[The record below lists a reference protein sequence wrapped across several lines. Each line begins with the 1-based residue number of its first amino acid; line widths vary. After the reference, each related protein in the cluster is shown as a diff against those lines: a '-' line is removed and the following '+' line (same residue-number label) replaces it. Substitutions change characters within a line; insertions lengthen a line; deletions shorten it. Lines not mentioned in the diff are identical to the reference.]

1 MAGLQSWAEAK
12 SQSDEVEF
20 RHQTEGD
27 DDGHPQQCDDDG
39 PTVQV
44 LFRDTGGT
52 RILGESAAEH
62 VGQTA
67 ALTLVH
73 KDKQGEQEAEDDK
86 KNLQHKLDS
95 SHSGHG

>member
-1 MAGLQSWAEAK
+1 MMATHSNAMM
-12 SQSDEVEF
+12 
-20 RHQTEGD
+20 
-27 DDGHPQQCDDDG
+27 
-39 PTVQV
+39 TVQR
-44 LFRDTGGT
+44 FRFFSCDTGGT

-62 VGQTA
+62 VGQA
-67 ALTLVH
+67 AAFTLVH

>member
-1 MAGLQSWAEAK
+1 MMATHSNAMM
-12 SQSDEVEF
+12 
-20 RHQTEGD
+20 
-27 DDGHPQQCDDDG
+27 
-39 PTVQV
+39 TVQR
-44 LFRDTGGT
+44 FRFFSATPEEPHS
-52 RILGESAAEH
+52 GESAAEH
-62 VGQTA
+62 VGQAA